1 MKKVLILTDT
11 KAGHENQSKAF
22 ARALGAEF
30 DLVEVHFK
38 SGFAKSLSYL
48 FSRLGIHAATLFS
61 VEMKRGD
68 AEAQSD
74 SASASLR
81 LCASALKKSLSGCSA
96 VIGTGSGTFYPAAVL
111 AKKLGVPAGVVLY
124 PRGYRLAD
132 YACIL
137 APAFD
142 RPAAAANVV
151 AIPVNL
157 TATDDAFYAA
167 GEKNFLA
174 RYAPSAKPA
183 VAVILGGPNKAATM
197 TAAWA
202 KDVLAKVFAA
212 TEGCERWV
220 TTSRRTPPEVEA
232 VVDSFPFD
240 YKLLYSKDHFNPIP
254 AFVVRAKKLY
264 VSAESTGMLSEAV
277 TRGHAAVEVLDNFNP
292 GASKFRRFV
301 DGLVAAK
308 AARYLGAAGDAATKI
323 DLAPAFAQAKALLGL

>member
-48 FSRLGIHAATLFS
+48 FSRLGIHAGCLFRAAMRS
-61 VEMKRGD
+61 S
-68 AEAQSD
+68 EAPKIPRSPE
-74 SASASLR
+74 
-81 LCASALKKSLSGCSA
+81 GNIYSA

-142 RPAAAANVV
+142 RPAAAANIVT
-151 AIPVNL
+151 IPVNL

-174 RYAPSAKPA
+174 RHTPSAKPA

-220 TTSRRTPPEVEA
+220 TTSRRTPPEVEE
-232 VVDSFPFD
+232 VVDSFPFE
-240 YKLLYSKDHFNPIP
+240 YKLIYSKDHFNPIP
-254 AFVVRAKKLY
+254 AFVVRAKTLY

-277 TRGHAAVEVLDNFNP
+277 TRGHAAVEVLDNFNL

-301 DGLVAAK
+301 DGLVAAR
-308 AARYLGAAGDAATKI
+308 AARYLGAADDAATKI